1 MCRSNNCLMLIR
13 FNYVITFSQLERLM
27 IKLAFF
33 IFISFVTFIQPA
45 IARTVSIMSS
55 PMVMMRGTTSPIRS
69 GVRLDSKNGAF
80 GFGAVYYA
88 ATPRNPNSY
97 VMTAR
102 FDVNKKT
109 DSIGII
115 LPIGDGWAQ
124 LVLGGWAG
132 RFSGI
137 NNVNGIL
144 VNKAGNPS
152 HARAGFR
159 FGEKVTV
166 RLKVH
171 HGTVSLRVNGTKIS
185 QFDYRNNKIRLIS
198 NVQQAVQKLKSKTG
212 KKGGIG
218 FYVQSGY
225 VDISSW
231 KISDL

>member
-1 MCRSNNCLMLIR
+1 M
-13 FNYVITFSQLERLM
+13 T
-27 IKLAFF
+27 KLAFL
-33 IFISFVTFIQPA
+33 IFIALATSLSPGF
-45 IARTVSIMSS
+45 ARTVSIMSS
-55 PMVMMRGTTSPIRS
+55 PVVMMRGTTSPMNA

-88 ATPRNPNSY
+88 ATPNNPDSY

-115 LPIGDGWAQ
+115 LPIGDRWAQ

-137 NNVNGIL
+137 NNVNGVL
-144 VNKAGNPS
+144 VNKVGNPS
-152 HARAGFR
+152 HAAAGFS
-159 FGEKVTV
+159 FGESVTIQ
-166 RLKVH
+166 LKVH
-171 HGTVSLRVNGTKIS
+171 RGQVSLRVNGNRIS
-185 QFDYRNNKIRLIS
+185 QFDYHDNEIRLIS
-198 NVQQAVQKLKSKTG
+198 NVQQAVKKLRSKTG
-212 KKGGIG
+212 ADGGIG